1 MRNKESTDGW
11 IKGQQTSVQ
20 FSVPTLEVC
29 VDSLVSASNAMK
41 GGADRIEICSDLS
54 QGGLSPSMDLLEVI
68 FEQRKELGC
77 EDKVALYA
85 MVRPRGG
92 DFQYSEEEK
101 GIMMRQIN
109 QYADSKRVQGV
120 VLGATLRGQGV
131 KGDDTI
137 VSLDEEF
144 LAEACS
150 CANSLGINVTFH
162 RAFDAISDKCSAL
175 RTLASFGGSVQR
187 VLTTGGPWA
196 SAYAGM
202 TELRKLNQFC
212 QNDLGG
218 AISIMPGSG
227 VTLDN
232 AKVIIENTGV
242 TEIHG
247 SFQGNMDTIRMVK
260 VSLLQHNE

>member
-1 MRNKESTDGW
+1 MRNEDPVDGGEV
-11 IKGQQTSVQ
+11 GQHPSMQ

-41 GGADRIEICSDLS
+41 GGADRLEICSDLS
-54 QGGLSPSMDLLEVI
+54 QGGLSPSMELLDLV
-68 FEQRKELGC
+68 FEHRKELGC
-77 EDKVALYA
+77 EDKVALHA

-101 GIMMRQIN
+101 RIIMSEIQ

-120 VLGATLRGQGV
+120 VLGATLRNQG
-131 KGDDTI
+131 DHTT

-144 LAEACS
+144 SSDACI
-150 CANSLGINVTFH
+150 CAKTLGLHVTFH
-162 RAFDAISDKCSAL
+162 RAFDTISDKYAAL
-175 RTLASFGGSVQR
+175 RTLASFGGAVQR

-196 SAYAGM
+196 TAYAGIA
-202 TELRKLNQFC
+202 ELRKLDQFC
-212 QNDLGG
+212 RNDLGG

-232 AKVIIENTGV
+232 AKSIVQATGV
-242 TEIHG
+242 SEIHG
-247 SFQGNMDTIRMVK
+247 SFQGDMDTIQSVK
-260 VSLLQHNE
+260 VSLLQRNK